1 MSFNYNQ
8 PKNYIHKIIVHY
20 RWMFANIETFS
31 QEEHEQRSDEANT
44 FVVKLMAELQ
54 LPTCSKYQALFMD
67 YKQHL
72 KIDILVEVVL
82 KKLLKASYQWN
93 TRTVSDIDL
102 LVKFI
107 ANPHRD
113 LFDTLPELGVENS
126 PFTDFLLAHILMSG
140 IATPMCVYQQLKL
153 VENKSLYYR
162 LSNLYTHPEKEIQI
176 QLLKNEGVEFL
187 EEFLS
192 REQESFAFSKQM
204 DGRESFNNEDWE
216 GAIQSF
222 RESAN
227 LSDSYKP
234 ICYPFI
240 CICYLILKMNIAS
253 EEYLYKS
260 TEYFNIEDGESS
272 RLYGLAL
279 AGHGEFAMGK
289 QIFIKAKKGNPW
301 QEENHESYLQLP
313 AVKEILDRL
322 MEYDI
327 DSLTFLQ

>member
-1 MSFNYNQ
+1 
-8 PKNYIHKIIVHY
+8 
-20 RWMFANIETFS
+20 
-31 QEEHEQRSDEANT
+31 
-44 FVVKLMAELQ
+44 
-54 LPTCSKYQALFMD
+54 
-67 YKQHL
+67 
-72 KIDILVEVVL
+72 
-82 KKLLKASYQWN
+82 
-93 TRTVSDIDL
+93 
-102 LVKFI
+102 
-107 ANPHRD
+107 
-113 LFDTLPELGVENS
+113 
-126 PFTDFLLAHILMSG
+126 MSG
-140 IATPMCVYQQLKL
+140 VATPMCVYQQLKL
-153 VENKSLYYR
+153 VENKSLHYR
-162 LSNLYTHPEKEIQI
+162 LSNLYTHLEKDIQI
-176 QLLKNEGVEFL
+176 QLLKSEGIEFL
-187 EEFLS
+187 DEFLS

-260 TEYFNIEDGESS
+260 TEYFNIEDGECS

-301 QEENHESYLQLP
+301 QAENHESYFQLP

-327 DSLTFLQ
+327 NSLTFLR